1 LSSSVRIFRFWLPAL
16 LWLVVI
22 AFESLFLSSDVTG
35 GLLWKIT
42 RFLHVPL
49 SWGTFE
55 RFHHLLRKAGHVTGY
70 GILCLFVFRG
80 WYRSKLE
87 LSASSRRENAVK
99 PARKYGIGLAIGVT
113 LITAILDELH
123 QSFDPSRTASVRDVG
138 LDVAGGIIFLAIA
151 LFILKR
157 WRDLPAR
164 EPETVSA

>member
-1 LSSSVRIFRFWLPAL
+1 MRIIRFWLPAL

-22 AFESLFLSSDVTG
+22 ALESLFLSSDVTG
-35 GLLWKIT
+35 GWLWRLT
-42 RFLHVPL
+42 QFLHVPV
-49 SWGTFE
+49 SWVTFH
-55 RFHHLLRKAGHVTGY
+55 RLHHLLRKVGHVTGY

-87 LSASSRRENAVK
+87 LSVSK
-99 PARKYGIGLAIGVT
+99 PQHTTAKPERKYGISLAIGVT

-164 EPETVSA
+164 EPETVSV